1 MDTVSE
7 HLARGYWD
15 PSRAP
20 PNPGCLLPFQL
31 EPMEN
36 SKHSSS
42 VATASLCFSHIQ
54 ELWTCLAWPDPVQAQ
69 GLGTQLSQVGTTAQ
83 EQVGVRRA
91 RCGPQ
96 LSSPCVLPGPV

>member
-1 MDTVSE
+1 MDVDTVSE

-20 PNPGCLLPFQL
+20 QNPGCLSPFQL

-69 GLGTQLSQVGTTAQ
+69 GLGTQLSQVGTPAQ
-83 EQVGVRRA
+83 E
-91 RCGPQ
+91 
-96 LSSPCVLPGPV
+96 